1 MSSKQGHEF
10 RMQAMYGNRRSD
22 PPYLAV
28 SAAGGVRTPTLLEFK
43 LANGLGRHSHRIS
56 WCKRL

>member
-1 MSSKQGHEF
+1 
-10 RMQAMYGNRRSD
+10 MQAMYGNRRSD